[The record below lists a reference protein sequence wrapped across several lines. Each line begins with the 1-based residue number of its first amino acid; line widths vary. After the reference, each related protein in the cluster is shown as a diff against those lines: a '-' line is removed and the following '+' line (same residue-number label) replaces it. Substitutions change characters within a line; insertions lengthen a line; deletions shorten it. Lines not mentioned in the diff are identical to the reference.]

1 MVVLLVYSFTNL
13 VIFKSFYPK
22 KEFWNLKMGSKK
34 LFNLIADHFDL
45 ANRSPAKKKKNPD
58 RGNLILG
65 KLHFNPYNLGM

>member
-1 MVVLLVYSFTNL
+1 
-13 VIFKSFYPK
+13 
-22 KEFWNLKMGSKK
+22 MGSKK

-45 ANRSPAKKKKNPD
+45 ANRSPAKKKKEKKNPD